1 MTWTILI
8 PTLGQRNQ
16 MLSRLLTTL
25 LPQVEPYRGAVR
37 VLAYYNNGSPSLAHI
52 RQTLVEAVRT
62 PYMSFV
68 DDDDGVPDYFVD
80 ETMAALASGPDY
92 VGWQTQYYA
101 DGVKRE
107 PLIDQSLRH
116 ERWYEDRRTGALYR
130 DITHINPM
138 RTSIAR
144 LADFRRVRPG
154 RAEDRAWV
162 AQLRGKLRTEVY
174 IDKIMYHYFW
184 TSTGTSW
191 QHPERIQPGPR
202 LEVDHPYFRYH
213 HEGGAVQFERG
224 LIEVQPADGWRRY
237 QPGEVSPV
245 PPGPDKAPGVDLT
258 LSLRS
263 LAINEHVQGGMLKMP
278 ADLRRYQQII
288 AATRP
293 QVIVETG
300 TLTGAS
306 ALWFASYGLDVITVD
321 VDPQMPDWAQ
331 HDRITYVVGDS
342 ADPAVARYVRELV
355 AGRRCMVS
363 LDSDHSAAHVT
374 REIELYGPLVSPG
387 CYLVVE
393 DGILG
398 HAPPSLLA
406 QHGMR
411 GMVGSPLDAIAAR
424 LAGATGWTRDLDI
437 EQANPVTH
445 HVAGWWRRDG

>member
-1 MTWTILI
+1 
-8 PTLGQRNQ
+8 
-16 MLSRLLTTL
+16 
-25 LPQVEPYRGAVR
+25 
-37 VLAYYNNGSPSLAHI
+37 
-52 RQTLVEAVRT
+52 
-62 PYMSFV
+62 
-68 DDDDGVPDYFVD
+68 
-80 ETMAALASGPDY
+80 
-92 VGWQTQYYA
+92 
-101 DGVKRE
+101 
-107 PLIDQSLRH
+107 
-116 ERWYEDRRTGALYR
+116 
-130 DITHINPM
+130 
-138 RTSIAR
+138 
-144 LADFRRVRPG
+144 

-184 TSTGTSW
+184 TSAGTSW
-191 QHPERIQPGPR
+191 QRPERIQPGPR
-202 LEVDHPYFRYH
+202 LEVDHPHFTYYGEDR
-213 HEGGAVQFERG
+213 
-224 LIEVQPADGWRRY
+224 EVPGIDLPA
-237 QPGEVSPV
+237 
-245 PPGPDKAPGVDLT
+245 
-258 LSLRS
+258 SLDA
-263 LAINEHVQGGMLKMP
+263 LAANLHVQSGMLKLHS
-278 ADLRRYQQII
+278 DLARYAAII
-288 AATRP
+288 EATKP
-293 QVIVETG
+293 EVIVETG

-306 ALWFASYGLDVITVD
+306 ALWFASHGLDVITVD